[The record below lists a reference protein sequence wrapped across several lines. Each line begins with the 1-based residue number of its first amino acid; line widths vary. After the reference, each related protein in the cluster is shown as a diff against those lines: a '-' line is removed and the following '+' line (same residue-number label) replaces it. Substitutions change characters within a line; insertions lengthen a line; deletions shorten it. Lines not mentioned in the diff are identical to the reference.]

1 MADYSEEQAQAME
14 SFCTGSQTGDQATA
28 DSAGCPLTAQSS
40 PAEGAEQSVA
50 VEEPKRSG
58 GKGGRGAYDMTGL
71 PKDHQPS
78 RVPLSRSAS
87 PSAHQASDTTLS
99 INDYPYPGPPFT
111 RNSQQELSVSSD
123 FLDQSDRLIAALH
136 QRQEPQPDRKSFM
149 KTEFRE
155 MLEAQGDLS
164 EASAGWREEQRVT
177 PDGSMTS
184 FGSLYILKK
193 RDDSSNL
200 DRLLVNS
207 SICAFEG
214 RSVDALP
221 ARWKGWEA
229 MR

>member
-1 MADYSEEQAQAME
+1 ME
-14 SFCTGSQTGDQATA
+14 SSCTESQPGDQVTA
-28 DSAGCPLTAQSS
+28 DFENCSPIAQSS
-40 PAEGAEQSVA
+40 LGEDAETSVPAEET
-50 VEEPKRSG
+50 KK
-58 GKGGRGAYDMTGL
+58 KGGRGAYDLSGL
-71 PKDHQPS
+71 LVKSHPPS
-78 RVPLSRSAS
+78 RVPLSRPAS
-87 PSAHQASDTTLS
+87 PSAQQASDTTLS

-164 EASAGWREEQRVT
+164 EASAGWREEQRVA